1 MNRKIHAH
9 VPYPLLSESLDRIL
23 RERINPEVY
32 FSCEALDTFTAER
45 LTESARRLREAGLN
59 STIHAAFMDLNPGA
73 TDVTI
78 RQATRKRF
86 EQVFQAAEILG
97 PRLIVFHPGLDE
109 LRHGNSRTAWL
120 RHSIDFWQG
129 LLPRATAIG
138 SIIAVENIF
147 EKEPSS
153 LRDLLEAIDSPS
165 FRHCFDV
172 GHWNMFSKVG
182 LEEWFAPFETV
193 DLRVSDNFHPGYALS
208 WLASDV
214 EEAVAE
220 DHADAGV
227 ATIRGATVGE
237 LSDLWRDPG
246 KRADDPSWG
255 LLERLS
261 TANQERLAAGFEYL
275 GRNLP

>member
-9 VPYPLLSESLDRIL
+9 VPYPLLSESLDHIL

-59 STIHAAFMDLNPGA
+59 TTIHAAFMDLNPGA

-78 RQATRKRF
+78 REATRKRF

-97 PRLIVFHPGLDE
+97 PRVIVFHPGLDE
-109 LRHGNSRTAWL
+109 LRHGNNRTAWL

-129 LLPRATAIG
+129 LLPRATDIG
-138 SIIAVENIF
+138 STIAVENIF

-172 GHWNMFSKVG
+172 GHWNMFSTVG
-182 LEEWFAPFETV
+182 LEEWFAELGSFMAEIHLHDNYGQADEHLPLGEGEIDFDQLF
-193 DLRVSDNFHPGYALS
+193 DLLDRFAP
-208 WLASDV
+208 
-214 EEAVAE
+214 EAVW
-220 DHADAGV
+220 
-227 ATIRGATVGE
+227 TIEAHSNER
-237 LSDLWRDPG
+237 
-246 KRADDPSWG
+246 
-255 LLERLS
+255 LERSLR
-261 TANQERLAAGFEYL
+261 NIRKYL
-275 GRNLP
+275 